1 MTRRK
6 ILLVTIPLFFLI
18 CGIIGYLYISSD
30 YFLNSSFITER
41 LRDALQDQIN
51 DKFEVKIG
59 DLRGN
64 VLTGI
69 EIEKLSIKRN
79 SDLSSILT
87 TEKVIFRYHILP
99 LLRRNLLVKA
109 LVIESPT
116 LHVERNSDGELNL
129 TQMLQKTLSDT
140 EPNTNS
146 NFSFAIADVDIKKG
160 TVLFSDSRQNLNLT
174 LPDISFNLYG
184 PLEKW
189 KHDGSFSIGKGS
201 FMINETEIPI
211 EQLDGMQFAISN
223 KSSEIPNKY
232 TLKIGNSSIEIID
245 FKREWNNGD
254 WKTEVELNVD
264 TKDVQKVIDNNL
276 ELSGQVSI
284 TLKLNGNDS
293 TVEGSILCKSDAL
306 SFSQILSS
314 VDGQSE
320 QFTRKI
326 DLSDLSVD
334 TSIDT
339 KQDPSITLN
348 EFRATFADGTI
359 SGNGIIELDDN
370 ADGNLVQRIQ
380 HYLDAPIS
388 YESEW
393 ALSDIQLQTL
403 ISMFVELPDDMPK
416 FNSGSI
422 NGYAEISS
430 NAERRFHLDG
440 NMKLFNTSIID
451 NDREQK
457 QSYALKD
464 SVLDY
469 EIVSETGKESVITA
483 SGNIDTSTVEIS
495 GSLESVDVKL
505 NNIDFGKLCKISKSG
520 PFSGIGNLSA
530 TIFKDGTASG
540 YAEIPEAYYGNLNS
554 LLGRLTSNLRYK
566 DNILYIDQ
574 GQLTKNSDNGI
585 TKVSID
591 GDIKLEGKLP
601 SNFTIQANPLVLD
614 TDYSNIFF
622 QQEYPIMGNISG
634 ELRLFDALIDNLD
647 GNGTF
652 TIESGNAMGINLEPA
667 TFALEIEDYSLTIPN
682 FEINTQG
689 QQVILNAHATND
701 GEFDFS
707 LKNRKDKSVQL
718 AKLALAADVSDFPL
732 DGKMDV
738 NVTSYLKKN
747 ENVVFQVDLHFTELT
762 FEGNPLGDAV
772 LHGTLVENRGNTEE
786 PDYFNFTGEA
796 FEGTSKII
804 GKIYTTQDSPY
815 QFTMQSQGIHVSPI
829 LRILDRRLETISG
842 TADGIVNV
850 EGTITELVEP
860 IGPGEKR
867 NFPYDVDIVINNSQ
881 LQYNSVDFSNP
892 KPIHIKLE
900 NDILTFHDSSLI
912 FRGEQTPFVELSGTF
927 DTKNEII
934 DITAHS
940 DEVFSLKP
948 FGVAFDIP
956 IDGKASYQ
964 LNTSGPL
971 NDPNIELKWQLPT
984 LNVNTNVGDLNV
996 HKADGAL
1003 TYQNGSIKIE
1013 PFSIELMEN
1022 SMLVG
1027 GDITINK
1034 EEINE
1039 SILNLD
1045 IRSDSFDIV
1054 KLHELLTKS
1063 VSSELVKTFSLENE
1077 TSVSG
1082 SLGVSVRLGGNIGEP
1097 VVTLNSRSN
1106 NDKPIVIGR
1115 FTDPITV
1122 DELSADIFIEK
1133 QTVQIQDAVLKGQ
1146 MRDGVFHINGDA
1158 SHSTVNTDEMSF
1170 NLSMSFNALDLQ
1182 DLELLFQQD
1191 RKLHKALVSGSVRC
1205 AGTGIKPHL
1214 VTIDGKIDEL
1224 NLQYQNYEIKNKSTF
1239 DISLDRNEIDSF
1251 IPLQFTS
1258 PEIDTDVDIRM
1269 DGLLSAPML
1278 SIIWQGKI
1286 IDFPHNKINSAF
1298 QWLGSIDYNNSIIKL
1313 SSKLSNNVDSLELKG
1328 TIPFNLSV
1336 LEDKF
1341 LAQFTEEHINVRLI
1355 GDELPLNLIP
1365 GLDKIFIQAD
1375 GVIDINLKLQGAI
1388 LEPHLEGTVT
1398 IEAPNLKMKNFPQTL
1413 ENVSIQLNA
1422 QKDIV
1427 KLTKFQ
1433 FDIEDGTVFLHQ
1445 NQRSLLTLEGVTPKT
1460 LEVYGLTLNKY
1471 PFASYLPQNIPED
1484 IAKDIEGTVSATLIR
1499 ISIPLYNYFETTD
1512 ENPIPILRDIITFE
1526 SITQNAEAD
1535 FTIDNLSIGFTLLDK
1550 KYKFENPQ
1558 AIPISLTSGEFKV
1571 RELKLENRQDADSND
1586 NPYPL
1591 TFSSYGKWNMQ
1602 SEVLM
1607 NMKLANY
1614 DLSTLNSLFSN
1625 FNLDAYDL
1633 NGFITT
1639 EININGTY
1647 ARPEITASFIGDRI
1661 KLNNASFDE
1670 FTGELTYSSDD
1681 EQWIITESNPILLS
1695 DGMNLLKCSGQVPYY
1710 LSFTNYKSE
1719 IINEPMKIMFDLKL
1733 NEIGILS
1740 AIAPE
1745 IETAIGAGSISA
1757 TLQGMPDSPHLNG
1770 TGSFDLA
1777 SLILKDSPIYFN
1789 DTHGDFEFSETD
1801 VKKISV
1807 YGQLNKGDFVAT
1819 GKIDTEWFNVQSIDL
1834 HASMDNCNI
1843 AEPGQY
1849 EVNVSTDANGLH
1861 LSGDLNKNSQ
1871 RNLMLSGDVVIH
1883 SGNYEQNW
1891 ENVRDWFSGSTVSGV
1906 ELTFGNT
1913 LLDNLQLDLGIDI
1926 PADFHFLSSLGGTTD
1941 IEITCNGRITGLI
1954 QEPIFTGDVIILGGK
1969 ISIVTQEFDIVEGS
1983 RITNQDDTAFNPQLD
1998 INLKTQNPI
2007 RGVLL
2012 EDGSTADLMVTATV
2026 TGVLENGDIDK
2037 ARLSLQADPINSSST
2052 AVFSDAFLLSLLLPG
2067 SSISRSFGGITFT
2080 LSSGF
2085 DPNERHIIAEYP
2097 LPRNMSIK
2105 VEGDERGDFGIDIQ
2119 LLERRF

>member
-6 ILLVTIPLFFLI
+6 ILLITIPLLLLL
-18 CGIIGYLYISSD
+18 CGVFGYLYISSD
-30 YFLNSSFITER
+30 SFLNFFIKDR
-41 LRDALQDQIN
+41 LKKALQDQIN
-51 DKFEVKIG
+51 EKYKVEIG
-59 DLRGN
+59 NLRGN
-64 VLTGI
+64 VLTGVKI
-69 EIEKLSIKRN
+69 ENLSINEEN
-79 SDLSSILT
+79 SNRPPLLSAESVLLNYNILA
-87 TEKVIFRYHILP
+87 
-99 LLRRNLLVKA
+99 LLRRNFIVTSLEIKSPNLL
-109 LVIESPT
+109 IEP
-116 LHVERNSDGELNL
+116 NIDGELNL
-129 TQMLQKTLSDT
+129 TQMLQKTTSETKPD
-140 EPNTNS
+140 TNS
-146 NFSFAIADVDIKKG
+146 NFSFAVSHAVINDGK
-160 TVLFSDSRQNLNLT
+160 VLYSDTQQRLVLNI
-174 LPDISFNLYG
+174 PNISLRLKG

-189 KHDGSFSIGKGS
+189 EHNGDFSIGKGS
-201 FMINETEIPI
+201 FKINETEIPI

-223 KSSEIPNKY
+223 KRSEIPNKY

-245 FKREWNNGD
+245 FERKWGD
-254 WKTEVELNVD
+254 GSWETKVEMNID

-284 TLKLNGNDS
+284 TLKLNGNYS
-293 TVEGSILCKSDAL
+293 TIEGSILCKSDAL
-306 SFSQILSS
+306 SFSQILAS
-314 VDGQSE
+314 VDGKSE

-326 DLSDLSVD
+326 DLSDLSID
-334 TSIDT
+334 TSIDI
-339 KQDPSITLN
+339 KQEPSITLN
-348 EFRATFADGTI
+348 EFKAIIADGRLT
-359 SGNGIIELDDN
+359 GNGSITLDESIE
-370 ADGNLVQRIQ
+370 GNLLEKIQ
-380 HYLDAPIS
+380 HYLKAPIS

-393 ALSDIQLQTL
+393 TLADIQLPTL
-403 ISMFVELPDDMPK
+403 IAKLVQLPDDVPK

-422 NGYAEISS
+422 NGSAKISS
-430 NAERRFHLDG
+430 NTERNFHLEG
-440 NMKLFNTSIID
+440 NMKLSNTSIIVD
-451 NDREQK
+451 DDEQK
-457 QSYALKD
+457 QSYSLIDSALE
-464 SVLDY
+464 Y
-469 EIVSETGKESVITA
+469 EVVSETGKELVITA
-483 SGNIDTSTVEIS
+483 NGNIDTSTVELS

-505 NNIDFGKLCKISKSG
+505 NDIDFGKLCKISKSG
-520 PFSGIGNLSA
+520 PFSGIGDLSA
-530 TIFKDGTASG
+530 TIMKDGTASG
-540 YAEIPEAYYGNLNS
+540 YAEIPKAYYGNLNS
-554 LLGRLTSNLRYK
+554 LLGRLTGNLRYK
-566 DNILYIDQ
+566 DKVLYIDDAF
-574 GQLTKNSDNGI
+574 LTKNSDNGRTNI
-585 TKVSID
+585 SID

-601 SNFTIQANPLVLD
+601 SNFTIQTSPLVLD
-614 TDYSNIFF
+614 NDYNNIFF
-622 QQEYPIMGNISG
+622 QQEYPILGNISG
-634 ELRLFDALIDNLD
+634 ELNLFGLLIDNLD
-647 GNGTF
+647 GKGTF
-652 TIESGNAMGINLEPA
+652 IVESGNAWGINLDTA
-667 TFALEIEDYSLTIPN
+667 TLPLEIEDYSLTIPN
-682 FEINTQG
+682 FEINARS
-689 QQVILNAHATND
+689 QQVVLNAHATDD

-707 LKNRKDKSVQL
+707 LKNRKDNPVQL

-772 LHGTLVENRGNTEE
+772 LQGTLVENRGNTEE

-804 GKIYTTQDSPY
+804 GKIYTTRDSPY

-829 LRILDRRLETISG
+829 LRILDRRLEAISG

-850 EGTITELVEP
+850 EGTIAELVEP

-867 NFPYDVDIVINNSQ
+867 NFPYDVDIVINISQ

-892 KPIHIKLE
+892 KPIRIKLE

-912 FRGEQTPFVELSGTF
+912 FNDEQTPFVELSGTF

-940 DEVFSLKP
+940 EEVFSLRP

-984 LNVNTNVGDLNV
+984 LNVNTDVGNLYV

-1054 KLHELLTKS
+1054 KLHELLTNS
-1063 VSSELVKTFSLENE
+1063 VSPELVKTLSLENE

-1082 SLGVSVRLGGNIGEP
+1082 SLSISVRLTGNIGEP
-1097 VVTLNSRSN
+1097 VLTLNSHSN
-1106 NDKPIVIGR
+1106 NDNPIMIGR

-1122 DELSADIFIEK
+1122 DELSADILIGK

-1146 MRDGVFHINGDA
+1146 MQDGVFHINGDS

-1170 NLSMSFNALDLQ
+1170 NLSMSFNGLDLQ

-1191 RKLHKALVSGSVRC
+1191 GKLRKALVSGSVRC
-1205 AGTGIKPHL
+1205 TGTGIKPHL

-1224 NLQYQNYEIKNKSTF
+1224 NLQYQNYKIKNKSPF

-1269 DGLLSAPML
+1269 DGPLSAPML
-1278 SIIWQGKI
+1278 SIIWQGNI
-1286 IDFPHNKINSAF
+1286 NYIGHNEINSTF
-1298 QWLGSIDYNNSIIKL
+1298 QWLGSVDYNNNIIKL

-1336 LEDKF
+1336 LEGNF
-1341 LAQFTEEHINVRLI
+1341 LAQFTEKPIDVSLI
-1355 GDELPLNLIP
+1355 GNELPLNLMP
-1365 GLDKIFIQAD
+1365 GLDNIFTQAD
-1375 GVIDINLKLQGAI
+1375 GVAGINLKLQGAI
-1388 LEPHLEGTVT
+1388 LKPHLEGTVT
-1398 IEAPNLKMKNFPQTL
+1398 VDAPNLKIKDFPQTL
-1413 ENVSIQLNA
+1413 ENVSLQLNA

-1445 NQRSLLTLEGVTPKT
+1445 NQRSLLTLEGITPKT
-1460 LEVYGLTLNKY
+1460 LVVYGLTLNRY
-1471 PFASYLPQNIPED
+1471 PFASYLQQNIPED

-1571 RELKLENRQDADSND
+1571 RELKLENTHGVDSND

-1602 SEVLM
+1602 REILM

-1625 FNLDAYDL
+1625 FNLDTYDL
-1633 NGFITT
+1633 NGIITT

-1647 ARPEITASFIGDRI
+1647 AKPEITASFIGDRI

-1681 EQWIITESNPILLS
+1681 EQWTIAESNPILLR
-1695 DGMNLLKCSGQVPYY
+1695 DGMNLLTCSGHVPYY
-1710 LSFTNYKSE
+1710 LSFSNYKSE
-1719 IINEPMKIMFDLKL
+1719 IINEPMKIMFDLNL
-1733 NEIGILS
+1733 DGLGILS
-1740 AIAPE
+1740 AIVPE
-1745 IETAIGAGSISA
+1745 IETAIGVGSISA

-1770 TGSFDLA
+1770 TGYFDVE

-1789 DTHGDFEFSETD
+1789 ETRGDFEFSEID
-1801 VKKISV
+1801 IKIIAV
-1807 YGQLNKGDFVAT
+1807 DGQLNKGDFAAT
-1819 GKIDTEWFNVQSIDL
+1819 GKIDTDWFNVQSIDL
-1834 HASMDNCNI
+1834 YASLDNCNI

-1849 EVNVSTDANGLH
+1849 EVNASTDANDLH
-1861 LSGDLNKNSQ
+1861 LSGDINRNSQ
-1871 RNLMLSGDVVIH
+1871 RNLILAGDVIIH

-1891 ENVRDWFSGSTVSGV
+1891 ENVSDWFSGSTVSGV

-1913 LLDNLQLDLGIDI
+1913 LLDNLQLDLGINI
-1926 PADFHFLSSLGGTTD
+1926 PEDFHFLSSLGGTTD

-1954 QEPIFTGDVIILGGK
+1954 QEPIFTGDVIILDGK
-1969 ISIVTQEFDIVEGS
+1969 ISIVTQEFDIVAGS
-1983 RITNQDDTAFNPQLD
+1983 RITNQDDTAFNPQLN

-2119 LLERRF
+2119 FLERRF